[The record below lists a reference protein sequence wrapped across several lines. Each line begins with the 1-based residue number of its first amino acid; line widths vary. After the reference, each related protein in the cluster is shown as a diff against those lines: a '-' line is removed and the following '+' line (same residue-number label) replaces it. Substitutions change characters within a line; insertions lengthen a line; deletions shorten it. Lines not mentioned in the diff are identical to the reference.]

1 MRAFL
6 KGSEGCFQL
15 KSYTTTIGSHRGA
28 DIVLQSAGVADRH
41 AALEFSASDNSF
53 ILQDLNSP
61 HGTFV
66 NSCQVQNAAVRVR
79 PGDILSFGTA
89 GASFELVVDGGAQVG
104 WGCPG
109 RVGLPRWGGAAQVG
123 CPGKGGWGC
132 PWKGARER
140 WMSSAAQGKVP
151 GEGGWVLLPKEG
163 SRSRNSL

>member
-6 KGSEGCFQL
+6 KSSEGSFQL
-15 KSYTTTIGSHRGA
+15 KADTTTIGSRRGA

-41 AALEFSASDNSF
+41 AALEFSASAYSF
-53 ILQDLNSP
+53 ILQDFNSP

-89 GASFELVVDGGAQVG
+89 GASFELVLD
-104 WGCPG
+104 
-109 RVGLPRWGGAAQVG
+109 GAAQVGLGMPGEGWVLWPVEG

-132 PWKGARER
+132 PGR
-140 WMSSAAQGKVP
+140 GH
-151 GEGGWVLLPKEG
+151 GEGGWVGAAAQGKLQKQKLT
-163 SRSRNSL
+163 

>member
-53 ILQDLNSP
+53 ILQDFNSP

-89 GASFELVVDGGAQVG
+89 GASFELVLDGAARVG
-104 WGCPG
+104 WGCRGGG
-109 RVGLPRWGGAAQVG
+109 RGHVRGKVGGHVLGKVPREGVG
-123 CPGKGGWGC
+123 
-132 PWKGARER
+132 EDI
-140 WMSSAAQGKVP
+140 QGKVP
-151 GEGGWVLLPKEG
+151 RE
-163 SRSRNSL
+163 

>member
-41 AALEFSASDNSF
+41 AALEFSTSDNSF
-53 ILQDLNSP
+53 ILQDFNSP

-66 NSCQVQNAAVRVR
+66 NSCQIQNAAVKVR

-89 GASFELVVDGGAQVG
+89 GASFELLVD
-104 WGCPG
+104 
-109 RVGLPRWGGAAQVG
+109 GAAQVGMGLPREG
-123 CPGKGGWGC
+123 CPGKGGW
-132 PWKGARER
+132 
-140 WMSSAAQGKVP
+140 
-151 GEGGWVLLPKEG
+151 VLLP
-163 SRSRNSL
+163 

>member
-6 KGSEGCFQL
+6 KSSEGCFQL

-28 DIVLQSAGVADRH
+28 GIVLQSAGVADRH

-53 ILQDLNSP
+53 ILRDFNSP

-89 GASFELVVDGGAQVG
+89 GASFELVVDG
-104 WGCPG
+104 
-109 RVGLPRWGGAAQVG
+109 AAQVG
-123 CPGKGGWGC
+123 VGMPGERCPRKGGCYG
-132 PWKGARER
+132 PWKDARAR
-140 WMSSAAQGKVP
+140 VGGDDRGKVP
-151 GEGGWVLLPKEG
+151 GEGGWVGGCCFPGKDPEAET
-163 SRSRNSL
+163 